1 MGLHIKNLFS
11 IYNPMHPLI
20 LKIYL
25 SLIMVCIGM
34 SYFIIYSSHINEH
47 SPGRYAIPM
56 DGHTRHRYYVCRI

>member
-11 IYNPMHPLI
+11 ICNPMHPLI

-34 SYFIIYSSHINEH
+34 SYFIVYSSHINEH
-47 SPGRYAIPM
+47 SPG
-56 DGHTRHRYYVCRI
+56 